1 MNRPIHTLA
10 TLRHIET
17 LAGQAGMPLMDRAA
31 GAIADRVEQRIVRG
45 EPILA
50 LAGRGNNGG
59 DALLA
64 AARLAARGHR
74 VDAWL
79 PLGEPATDDAR
90 RAHAQA
96 LAAGVTLVVAPRTA
110 PALALDGLFGIGLR
124 RAPDA
129 AASAAIDWL
138 NGISGHRLALDV
150 PSGLDAWSGRVTGCA
165 VAATET
171 LTFLADK
178 PGLLTHDGPDQAGEV
193 HLATLDIPPAW
204 WPAAD
209 GACYQPDDD
218 ITHRLARKQNAHKGS
233 FGCVA
238 VLGGATGMTG
248 AALLAARA
256 ALRTGAGKVRIGL
269 LEPALAVDPLFPELM
284 LDDAPRA
291 IAHTDVTVVAI
302 GPGLGQS
309 PAAAQLL
316 QDTLQR
322 GGPLVLDADA
332 LNLIAAD
339 AGLADLCRTR
349 GAATVITPHPAEAA
363 RLLGT
368 STEAVQSDRIAAV
381 RQLASRLN
389 AVALLKGCGTLVAG
403 PDGFFTVNPTG
414 HPGLAQAGQGDTL
427 TGMIAALLAQ
437 GLSAGQAARHGAWL
451 HGQTAGSIVA
461 QSTRR

>member
-1 MNRPIHTLA
+1 M
-10 TLRHIET
+10 
-17 LAGQAGMPLMDRAA
+17 
-31 GAIADRVEQRIVRG
+31 
-45 EPILA
+45 
-50 LAGRGNNGG
+50 
-59 DALLA
+59 
-64 AARLAARGHR
+64 
-74 VDAWL
+74 
-79 PLGEPATDDAR
+79 
-90 RAHAQA
+90 
-96 LAAGVTLVVAPRTA
+96 
-110 PALALDGLFGIGLR
+110 
-124 RAPDA
+124 
-129 AASAAIDWL
+129 
-138 NGISGHRLALDV
+138 
-150 PSGLDAWSGRVTGCA
+150 
-165 VAATET
+165 
-171 LTFLADK
+171 
-178 PGLLTHDGPDQAGEV
+178 
-193 HLATLDIPPAW
+193 
-204 WPAAD
+204 
-209 GACYQPDDD
+209 
-218 ITHRLARKQNAHKGS
+218 
-233 FGCVA
+233 
-238 VLGGATGMTG
+238 
-248 AALLAARA
+248 
-256 ALRTGAGKVRIGL
+256 
-269 LEPALAVDPLFPELM
+269 
-284 LDDAPRA
+284 
-291 IAHTDVTVVAI
+291 AI

-316 QDTLQR
+316 RDTLQR